1 MARQSDTAGLSERV
15 QRLMR
20 RRRRLI
26 GSVLVAA
33 CVYFLISALKP
44 STPTT
49 LTLVAASMDLP
60 AGHAIQASDVTT
72 TAWPTSISH
81 PAAFADRDL
90 AVGRITTGPLLA
102 GEPIGPSRVIGPG
115 LLDLGMPPEESGQL
129 VAATVRLADPGEVAL
144 LKPGDLVDILAARA
158 GGIAEETGAG
168 QAAGSARVIAE
179 KVRVVVVPDTA
190 SGGDASLFG
199 GPSRSSDG
207 GLDSGSMIVL
217 GVDRPTATALAAAA
231 TRSRLSA
238 IVRTD

>member
-1 MARQSDTAGLSERV
+1 MPSTSDTPGLFERV

-20 RRRRLI
+20 RQRKLL
-26 GSVLVAA
+26 GSVLIAV

-44 STPTT
+44 ETPTT
-49 LTLVAASMDLP
+49 LELVAANTDLP
-60 AGHAIQASDVTT
+60 AGHAIQAGDVTT
-72 TAWPTSISH
+72 ASWPASISH
-81 PAAFADRDL
+81 PEVFTNRDL

-115 LLDLGMPPEESGQL
+115 LLDVGLPQEQASQL

-158 GGIAEETGAG
+158 GGISEETSAD

-179 KVRVVVVPDTA
+179 KVRVIVIPDTA
-190 SGGDASLFG
+190 SGGDSSLFG
-199 GPSRSSDG
+199 GPSRSSNG